1 MAEQSNTQ
9 EQSAGNRKM
18 PSQRRPSGAAG
29 GSNQHRRAGKVLITG
44 AAGALAKHVIDII
57 KPDYEIVGVDFRGLR
72 AEHPDTID
80 YEVDFNKRTFED
92 IFVEHDFTAIV
103 HLGRIQSS
111 QLDRNRRFSSNVIG
125 TRRLLRLAEKY
136 GVEQVVVFSTYH
148 VYGADPNNPAPIDED
163 YPLQAANLHAELV
176 DAVELDSLAN
186 IHLYKHPEL
195 NLHVLRPCNIAG
207 PGVNN
212 AMSRLMSQSV
222 TPCLAGFSPLMQF
235 IHVEDMAR
243 AIVACLNK
251 PRAGVYNV
259 APDDWIAWQ
268 DALRLAGCRRL
279 PVLPMPSMWPRTVS
293 RLLKRYS
300 FPPYLAD
307 FFKYAVVLDGQRFA
321 RTFDFEPAYGLDDIF
336 SFYRGLR

>member
-1 MAEQSNTQ
+1 MATQTNTPKQ
-9 EQSAGNRKM
+9 PSGNRKM
-18 PSQRRPSGAAG
+18 PAQRRSSSGPADRRRRG
-29 GSNQHRRAGKVLITG
+29 GKILITG

-72 AEHPDTID
+72 AQHPDTVD

-92 IFVEHDFTAIV
+92 VFREHDFTAIL

-125 TRRLLRLAEKY
+125 TRRLFRLAQKY
-136 GVEQVVVFSTYH
+136 GVEQVVVMSTYH

-176 DAVELDSLAN
+176 DAVELDGLAS
-186 IHLYKHPEL
+186 IHLYKNPEL
-195 NLHVLRPCNIAG
+195 NIHVLRPCNIAG
-207 PGVNN
+207 PGVANSI
-212 AMSRLMSQSV
+212 SRLLSQSV
-222 TPCLAGFSPLMQF
+222 TPCLAGFSPVMQF

-243 AIVACLNK
+243 AIVACLAK
-251 PRAGVYNV
+251 CRPGIYNV
-259 APDDWIAWQ
+259 APDDWIAYQ

-279 PVLPMPSMWPRTVS
+279 PLPPIPAVWPRTLT
-293 RLLKRYS
+293 RLLGRYS
-300 FPPYLAD
+300 FPAYLAN

-321 RTFDFEPAYGLDDIF
+321 RTFDFEPIHGFDDIF
-336 SFYRGLR
+336 GYYRGLR